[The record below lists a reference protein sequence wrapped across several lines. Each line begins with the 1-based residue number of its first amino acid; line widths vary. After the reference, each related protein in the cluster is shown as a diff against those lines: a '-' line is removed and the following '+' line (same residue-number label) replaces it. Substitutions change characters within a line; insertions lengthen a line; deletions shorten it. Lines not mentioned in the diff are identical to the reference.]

1 MKKRKLLV
9 LCLAL
14 LMVGGG
20 TLTSCGGSNRPTSTV
35 SLTIDEFNVDES
47 KIDNA
52 NVQEYYQV
60 KAVSAKDSN
69 GKYYICA
76 ISVKDPDGQDVEVTD
91 NRFLCAKMGDYKV
104 TYTATLD
111 DGQTASKTYTVRVI
125 DVGDPVISSK
135 LRSKKDASASTTEFH
150 NITQL
155 GTTYDLKDITVTDNS
170 GETITPT
177 IKVAFN
183 GEELN
188 LEGDTV
194 TFDQKGAYSINVTA
208 TDSSNNMRDETYY
221 VYTLMDFE
229 HGAYYNNEWYASEIS
244 EDVAYNG
251 THSYEF
257 GMYDKATQWFNDYS
271 MLGDVYLYETTDKY
285 VSFWM
290 YFDLKTNNINGEMC
304 FNAIY
309 HSMKVFDTKGNEV
322 GRDWQGKIT
331 LPGNKWYR
339 FLVNM
344 QEMEMSGDTKDKA
357 DAAPVKASLRE
368 IPFYVCP
375 WDRDLGANS
384 DKKTF
389 VYLDDI
395 RLVGDVDDEDYKLPD
410 VEYEPSKV
418 ITQVSFNSIFAQQLE
433 SAALEN
439 SYGKATFFYGKM
451 DDRKAFT
458 KISDSPYQLGIE
470 AGQNAEGSNTFAE
483 DWRFF
488 YGASGGFGYQFE
500 AKDHCF
506 VRMVEQKND
515 DDTFK
520 TGGWVEGNLS
530 YATLSTKGD
539 LDVLHDDWMGG
550 AGTLGTDY
558 IELQKGESFLYLFSH
573 TENRNVQNP
582 PYLEIAGV
590 KEKGAKEYKPS
601 DTVTDVDYQTDLFA
615 KQLDSTTGWVEN
627 DLAKMTIAHGTYESY
642 EPMKNITAE
651 GSTDYTLGSE
661 GEHKASVLSWK
672 AISGYNDGV
681 VYAIE
686 AKQHIFAKIVEKSNL
701 GGWVDDE
708 GANTVLEYAIYHN
721 ATGETDLIKSS
732 KGTRGNF
739 GCDFVELQEGDRLL
753 FVFRF
758 EWSGF
763 RNYEQPSNIALAAA
777 VEM

>member
-135 LRSKKDASASTTEFH
+135 LRSKKDASASTTDFH

-170 GETITPT
+170 GEAITPT

-208 TDSSNNMRDETYY
+208 TDSSDNMRDETYY

-290 YFDLKTNNINGEMC
+290 YFDLKTNNINGAMM
-304 FNAIY
+304 FNAVY
-309 HSMKVFDTKGNEV
+309 HSMKVFDSKGVEV
-322 GRDWQGKIT
+322 ERNWQNKIG
-331 LPGNKWYR
+331 LSGNKWYR

-344 QEMEMSGDTKDKA
+344 QEMEMSGETNDKA

-368 IPFYVCP
+368 IPFFVCP
-375 WDRDLGANS
+375 WDYDLGANA

-395 RLVGDVDDEDYKLPD
+395 RLVGDVDDEDYKKPQY
-410 VEYEPSKV
+410 EYEPSKV
-418 ITQVSFNSIFAQQLE
+418 TTQVSFNSIFAQQLE

-439 SYGKATFFYGKM
+439 SYGKATFFHGTLN
-451 DDRKAFT
+451 DRKAFK
-458 KISDSPYQLGIE
+458 KINDNPYQLGIE
-470 AGQNAEGSNTFAE
+470 EGQNVEASNTFAE
-483 DWRFF
+483 GWRFF

-500 AKDHCF
+500 AKEHCF
-506 VRMVEQKND
+506 VRIVEQKND
-515 DDTFK
+515 DTIK
-520 TGGWVEGNLS
+520 TAGWPEGKKT
-530 YATLSTKGD
+530 YATLSAKDD
-539 LDVLHDDWMGG
+539 LDVLYDEWLSGKGG
-550 AGTLGTDY
+550 DLGTDY
-558 IELQKGESFLYLFSH
+558 IELEKGDSFLYMLYHSA
-573 TENRNVQNP
+573 NRNIQYP
-582 PYLEIAGV
+582 PYIEVAGV
-590 KEKGAKEYKPS
+590 KIKGTKEYKPS
-601 DTVTDVDYQTDLFA
+601 DTVTNVDYQADLFS

-627 DLAKMTIAHGTYESY
+627 DLAKMTIAHGTYQSY

-651 GSTDYTLGSE
+651 GSTEYTLGSE
-661 GEHKASVLSWK
+661 GDNKASVLGWK

-686 AKQHIFAKIVEKSNL
+686 AKQHIFAKIVEKENI
-701 GGWVDDE
+701 GGWITE
-708 GANTVLEYAIYHN
+708 SANTNIEYAVYHA
-721 ATGETDLIKSS
+721 ATGETELISSS
-732 KGTRGNF
+732 KGVKGNF
-739 GCDFVELQEGDRLL
+739 GCDFVELQEGDRLI

-758 EWSGF
+758 EWSDY
-763 RNYEQPSNIALAAA
+763 RNYEQPSNIALATA
-777 VEM
+777 VEL